1 MRSVFRHTGVIW
13 RMTAHCVVFAGLIA
27 MVIGCDTIGGVFDED
42 GPGGTPITEGFF
54 GGVVG
59 DDPRAVLAARTI
71 LTNGGTAADAA
82 AAYYFMS
89 AVSLPA
95 TSSLGAGGVCMV
107 YDKGQN
113 QTQLLDFRNGMAGGS
128 MAPGARAIGLPGA
141 VRGMFAIYARFGKLS
156 WTDVVAPAERA
167 ARFGIPVSRGLASDL
182 ALVGAALM
190 EDPAARAIFGGPDG
204 QVLGEGDTLVQRD
217 LAGMLSYIRTRGA
230 GDFYSGLS
238 ATQFIEGVAATGVTL
253 PSANL
258 RGFVPHWREPAL
270 RALPWTILGS
280 ESETKVPGA
289 GFDGG
294 PIMLWS
300 WDMLDGG
307 ARLAQATAPDL
318 RAHLIAE
325 VALRDAVARG
335 LMADELPEPD
345 DGAAL
350 MATYDPA
357 AATPLSMLPGPP
369 VVLQESPA
377 ASGFVVVDAYGN
389 AVSCATTMN
398 NLFGNGRVAPGT
410 GIVLAAEPGPV
421 RGNGMSL
428 LPVLTVN
435 ENAREVIFAGVV
447 TGGVLSG
454 PLMASVVS
462 DILANDVSL
471 ADAIA
476 APRVFHPGDPD
487 VVVVEPE
494 VGDAVVQGLLARGHD
509 VRTVPELGLIQGI
522 SCPDGLRNGSGSCRF
537 VTDPRG
543 FGLGVGG

>member
-1 MRSVFRHTGVIW
+1 MRSVFRHTGAIW
-13 RMTAHCVVFAGLIA
+13 RMTVHSVVFVALIA
-27 MVIGCDTIGGVFDED
+27 TVMGCDTVSSVFDED
-42 GPGGTPITEGFF
+42 TPGGTPITEGFF

-59 DDPRAVLAARTI
+59 DDPRAVLTARII

-107 YDKGQN
+107 YDQGKN
-113 QTQLLDFRNGMAGGS
+113 QTQLLDFRDGPAGGS
-128 MAPGARAIGLPGA
+128 IVAGARTIGLPGA
-141 VRGMFAIYARFGKLS
+141 VRGMFALYARFGKLAWS
-156 WTDVVAPAERA
+156 DVVAPAERA
-167 ARFGIPVSRGLASDL
+167 ARFGIPVSRALARDL
-182 ALVGAALM
+182 ALVGPALM
-190 EDPAARAIFGGPDG
+190 EDPAAREIFGGPDG
-204 QVLGEGDTLVQRD
+204 LVLGEGDTLLQRD
-217 LAGMLSYIRTRGA
+217 LAGMLSFIRTRGA
-230 GDFYSGLS
+230 GDFYSGL
-238 ATQFIEGVAATGVTL
+238 AAAQFLDGVAATGVTV
-253 PSANL
+253 PPANL

-270 RALPWTILGS
+270 RALPWTIFGS
-280 ESETKVPGA
+280 ESLTKVPGD

-294 PIMLWS
+294 PMMFWS

-307 ARLAQATAPDL
+307 ARLAQANAPDL
-318 RAHLIAE
+318 RAHLLAE

-335 LMADELPEPD
+335 LMPGAMPEGS
-345 DGAAL
+345 DGAEL
-350 MATYDPA
+350 MASYSPD
-357 AATPLSMLPGPP
+357 AATPLSRLPGLP

-377 ASGFVVVDAYGN
+377 ASGFAVADSYGN
-389 AVSCATTMN
+389 AVSCAIAMN

-435 ENAREVIFAGVV
+435 ENAREVIFAGVI
-447 TGGVLSG
+447 TGGVTSG
-454 PLMASVVS
+454 PLMAAVVT
-462 DILANDVSL
+462 DVLANKRSL

-494 VGDAVVQGLLARGHD
+494 VGNAVVQGLLARGHD
-509 VRTVPELGLIQGI
+509 VRTVPQLGLIQGI
-522 SCPDGLRNGSGSCRF
+522 SCPDGLRNGSDSCTF

>member
-1 MRSVFRHTGVIW
+1 MRSVFRHTGAIW
-13 RMTAHCVVFAGLIA
+13 RMTVHSVVFVALIA
-27 MVIGCDTIGGVFDED
+27 TVMGCDTVSSVFEED
-42 GPGGTPITEGFF
+42 TPGGTPIADGFF

-107 YDKGQN
+107 YNKGQN
-113 QTQLLDFRNGMAGGS
+113 QTQLLDFRDGPAGGS
-128 MAPGARAIGLPGA
+128 IVAGARTIGLPGA
-141 VRGMFAIYARFGKLS
+141 VRGMFALYARFGKLAWS
-156 WTDVVAPAERA
+156 DVVAPAERA
-167 ARFGIPVSRGLASDL
+167 ARFGIPVSRALARDL
-182 ALVGAALM
+182 ALVGPALM

-204 QVLGEGDTLVQRD
+204 QVLGEGDTLIQRD
-217 LAGMLSYIRTRGA
+217 LSGMLSFIRTRGA
-230 GDFYSGLS
+230 GDFYNGL
-238 ATQFIEGVAATGVTL
+238 AAAQFLDGVAATGVTV
-253 PSANL
+253 PAANL
-258 RGFVPHWREPAL
+258 RGFVPHWREPAV
-270 RALPWTILGS
+270 RALPWTIFGS
-280 ESETKVPGA
+280 ESLTKVPGD

-294 PIMLWS
+294 PMMFWA

-307 ARLAQATAPDL
+307 ARLAQASAPDL
-318 RAHLIAE
+318 RAHLLAE

-335 LMADELPEPD
+335 LMPGGLPEGS
-345 DGAAL
+345 DGAEL
-350 MATYDPA
+350 MAGYSPE
-357 AATPLSMLPGPP
+357 AATPLSRLPGPP

-377 ASGFVVVDAYGN
+377 ASGFVVADSYGN
-389 AVSCATTMN
+389 AVSCAIAMN

-447 TGGVLSG
+447 TGGVTSG
-454 PLMASVVS
+454 PLMAAVVT
-462 DILANDVSL
+462 DVLANKRSL

-494 VGDAVVQGLLARGHD
+494 VGNAVVQGLLARGHD
-509 VRTVPELGLIQGI
+509 VRTVPQLGLIQGI
-522 SCPDGLRNGSGSCRF
+522 SCPDGLRNGSDTCTF
-537 VTDPRG
+537 ITDPRG
-543 FGLGVGG
+543 YGLGVGG